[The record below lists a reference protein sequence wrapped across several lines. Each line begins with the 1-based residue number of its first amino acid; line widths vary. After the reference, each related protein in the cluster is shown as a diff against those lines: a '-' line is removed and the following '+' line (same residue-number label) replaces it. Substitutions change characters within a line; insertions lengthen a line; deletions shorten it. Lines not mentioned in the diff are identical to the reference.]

1 MQVLIQGT
9 NCRCKGETLRLT
21 KPLATVAAST
31 SLDVLLKF
39 NRVHLL
45 LLLLL
50 LIIFSSLYKLQYV

>member
-21 KPLATVAAST
+21 KPLAAST